1 MNFANE
7 IKTMVSAKEAAEFY
21 GYKPNRSG
29 FICCPFH
36 GEDTPSLKVYDGARG
51 FHCFGCGAHGDVT
64 DLVARL
70 FDLPFLEAQ
79 EKLNEDFRLG
89 LPIGKILTS
98 EERRQADERAKAWQR
113 KHEERRNRIN
123 AAKKAY
129 WGAFDK
135 YAALDILVRKYAPK
149 RGDEWP
155 SDEHKKAFWEAIFK
169 RNKAEDEMEKAQD
182 RYFSILMEERS

>member
-79 EKLNEDFRLG
+79 AKINEDFRLG
-89 LPIGKILTS
+89 LPTGKTLTDD
-98 EERRQADERAKAWQR
+98 ERRKAKDRANAWQR
-113 KHEERRNRIN
+113 ERSEKEKRIE
-123 AAKKAY
+123 AARKAY
-129 WGAFDK
+129 ME
-135 YAALDILVRKYAPK
+135 ALDRWVQLDIIAMRERPK
-149 RGDEWP
+149 RGEEHLKPSFVEVLVRLDRASAAVDE
-155 SDEHKKAFWEAIFK
+155 
-169 RNKAEDEMEKAQD
+169 AQD
-182 RYFSILMEERS
+182 IYYSVLLAEKG